1 MKLFYVVGPAI
12 NLSRVPQARRD
23 PYLYRFEIVIQYS
36 SESEQPQF
44 WQNMSS
50 NQPKSGNGD
59 LDKAAPPRP
68 RGDRTAQASLE
79 NGSVPLIRRLLRY
92 LLEQDLAE
100 GAHLTEQGL
109 ADALQVSRTPVR
121 RALTELHA
129 EGIVEKITH
138 RGYFLAR
145 PARTLFAAS
154 LDFPTFDEDALFEL
168 VATDHLRGV
177 LPQSFSEQDVVS
189 HHGVSVRLA
198 RRVLATLCDEKVIVA
213 KDSGAWEFNPF
224 LLSNEA
230 SLASYAYRLVTEPQ
244 IPLLPTFAVRRDLIR
259 ACRDEHI
266 RLLTLTA
273 PERTGRLAFK
283 IDAAFHE
290 TVAICGGNPFFHSGV
305 VQHNRLRQLLEYR
318 DASDEGRMLVWLR
331 EHLDIMEVIVAN
343 DLREAS
349 ELMRNHLTNAMRH
362 RERDPIANRHP

>member
-1 MKLFYVVGPAI
+1 
-12 NLSRVPQARRD
+12 
-23 PYLYRFEIVIQYS
+23 
-36 SESEQPQF
+36 
-44 WQNMSS
+44 MSS

-68 RGDRTAQASLE
+68 RGGGSAQASLK

-121 RALTELHA
+121 RALTELHT

-198 RRVLATLCDEKVIVA
+198 RRVLDTLCDEKVIVA